1 MKVMSKR
8 CLQIIT
14 ALLCVLLLAGC
25 GAKAGDP
32 AKADDDGQ
40 QWGPPAQ
47 DGFDEPVYRTT
58 IFGIGISPLETPP
71 RREDKVWD
79 GAAWVD
85 PVDPEVTQRT
95 IVTPDVSV
103 SVRWAEGQQGQ
114 DGISDAVRDYM
125 TLAYS
130 LRAAPDM
137 TVEEHPCCT
146 DDMVDELRFYAFMMS
161 SDLSFRTRAAAA
173 LENLTPSASDNIRV
187 RVLIDAQEATGNITD
202 TAYCQDE
209 HWSTARELA
218 LTRLDGRWTVTD
230 DDIDASNFFQG
241 GVADVVPPSRELRQA
256 VEAYFQLRADEMAGQ
271 MGDSSCTTNALLA
284 DARLFAA
291 QVDWSRVYG
300 AQGRACQ
307 FGSPQELPPFD
318 VRLPVT
324 EVMRIDGLQ
333 FVDRQPLMRTS
344 FAIVSHMLTLTRAA
358 DGRYTVVGDTYEYGG
373 HNCNILEPIN

>member
-1 MKVMSKR
+1 MSKR

-25 GAKAGDP
+25 GAKAEDSAGT
-32 AKADDDGQ
+32 ADDGQ

-85 PVDPEVTQRT
+85 PSDPEVTQRT
-95 IVTPDVSV
+95 AVEPDVTV
-103 SVRWAEGQQGQ
+103 TTQWAEGQQGE
-114 DGISDAVRDYM
+114 DGIADAVRDYM

-161 SDLSFRTRAAAA
+161 SDLSFRTRAAAT

-218 LTRLDGRWTVTD
+218 LTRLNGRWTVTD
-230 DDIDASNFFQG
+230 DDTDASNFFQG
-241 GVADVVPPSRELRQA
+241 GVADEVPPSRELRQA
-256 VEAYFQLRADEMAGQ
+256 VEAYFRLRADEMAGQ

-324 EVMRIDGLQ
+324 EVMRIAGLQ

-358 DGRYTVVGDTYEYGG
+358 DGRYTVVGDTYEYGS
-373 HNCNILEPIN
+373 HNCNILEPIK

>member
-1 MKVMSKR
+1 MGTSGSGR
-8 CLQIIT
+8 LRRTGLPDHHIRQH
-14 ALLCVLLLAGC
+14 ALRSA
-25 GAKAGDP
+25 
-32 AKADDDGQ
+32 
-40 QWGPPAQ
+40 
-47 DGFDEPVYRTT
+47 
-58 IFGIGISPLETPP
+58 P
-71 RREDKVWD
+71 RRADKVWD

-85 PVDPEVTQRT
+85 PSDPEVTQRT
-95 IVTPDVSV
+95 AVEPDVTV
-103 SVRWAEGQQGQ
+103 TTQWAEGQQGE
-114 DGISDAVRDYM
+114 DGIADAVRDYM

-161 SDLSFRTRAAAA
+161 SDLSFRTRAAAT

-218 LTRLDGRWTVTD
+218 LTRLNGRWTVTD
-230 DDIDASNFFQG
+230 DDTDASNFFQG
-241 GVADVVPPSRELRQA
+241 GVADEVPPSRELRQA

-307 FGSPQELPPFD
+307 FGSSQELPPFD

-373 HNCNILEPIN
+373 HNCNILDSIN

>member
-1 MKVMSKR
+1 MSKR

-25 GAKAGDP
+25 GTKAEDSAGT
-32 AKADDDGQ
+32 ADDGQ

-58 IFGIGISPLETPP
+58 IFGSMPYEAPP
-71 RREDKVWD
+71 RRADKVWD

-85 PVDPEVTQRT
+85 PSDPEVTQRT
-95 IVTPDVSV
+95 AVEPDVTV
-103 SVRWAEGQQGQ
+103 TTQWAEGQQGE
-114 DGISDAVRDYM
+114 DGIADAVRDYM

-161 SDLSFRTRAAAA
+161 SDLSFRTRAAAT

-202 TAYCQDE
+202 TAYC

-218 LTRLDGRWTVTD
+218 LTRLNGRWTVTD
-230 DDIDASNFFQG
+230 DDTDASNFFQG
-241 GVADVVPPSRELRQA
+241 GVADEVPPSRELRQA

-307 FGSPQELPPFD
+307 FGSSQELPPFD

-373 HNCNILEPIN
+373 HNCNILDSIN

>member
-1 MKVMSKR
+1 MSKR

-25 GAKAGDP
+25 GAKAEDSAGT
-32 AKADDDGQ
+32 ADDGQ

-85 PVDPEVTQRT
+85 PMDPEVTQRT

-125 TLAYS
+125 TLVYS
-130 LRAAPDM
+130 LRANPDM
-137 TVEEHPCCT
+137 DVQEHPCCT
-146 DDMVDELRFYAFMMS
+146 DEMVDELRFYAFMMS
-161 SDLSFRTRAAAA
+161 SDLSFRTRAAAT

-218 LTRLDGRWTVTD
+218 LTRLNGRWTVTD
-230 DDIDASNFFQG
+230 DDTDASNFFQG
-241 GVADVVPPSRELRQA
+241 GVADEVPPSRELRQA

-291 QVDWSRVYG
+291 QVDWSQVYG

-307 FGSPQELPPFD
+307 FGSSQELPPFD

-358 DGRYTVVGDTYEYGG
+358 DGRYTVVGDTYEYGS
-373 HNCNILEPIN
+373 HNCNILEPIK

>member
-1 MKVMSKR
+1 MSKR

-202 TAYCQDE
+202 TAY
-209 HWSTARELA
+209 WMST
-218 LTRLDGRWTVTD
+218 G
-230 DDIDASNFFQG
+230 
-241 GVADVVPPSRELRQA
+241 
-256 VEAYFQLRADEMAGQ
+256 
-271 MGDSSCTTNALLA
+271 
-284 DARLFAA
+284 
-291 QVDWSRVYG
+291 
-300 AQGRACQ
+300 
-307 FGSPQELPPFD
+307 LPPGSW
-318 VRLPVT
+318 P
-324 EVMRIDGLQ
+324 
-333 FVDRQPLMRTS
+333 
-344 FAIVSHMLTLTRAA
+344 
-358 DGRYTVVGDTYEYGG
+358 
-373 HNCNILEPIN
+373 

>member
-1 MKVMSKR
+1 MSKR

-25 GAKAGDP
+25 GAKAEDSAGT
-32 AKADDDGQ
+32 ADDGQ

-58 IFGIGISPLETPP
+58 IFGSMPYEAPP
-71 RREDKVWD
+71 RRADKVWD

-85 PVDPEVTQRT
+85 PSDPEVTQRT
-95 IVTPDVSV
+95 AVEPDVTV
-103 SVRWAEGQQGQ
+103 TTQWAEGQQGE
-114 DGISDAVRDYM
+114 DGIADAVRDYM

-161 SDLSFRTRAAAA
+161 SDLSFRLQADIT
-173 LENLTPSASDNIRV
+173 LESLTPSASDCASV
-187 RVLIDAQEATGNITD
+187 RASIDAREAAGAITD
-202 TAYCQDE
+202 AGYRQEDS
-209 HWSTARELA
+209 WSTAQELT
-218 LTRLDGRWTVTD
+218 LTRVDDRWVVTEDGGADVSSF
-230 DDIDASNFFQG
+230 IPG
-241 GVADVVPPSRELRQA
+241 GVRDEVQPSRELRQV
-256 VEAYFQLRADEMAGQ
+256 VEAYFRLRADEMAGQ
-271 MGDSSCTTNALLA
+271 MGDSACTTSTLLA
-284 DARLFAA
+284 EAKLFASE
-291 QVDWSRVYG
+291 VDWSRVYG
-300 AQGRACQ
+300 AQGRACK
-307 FGSPQELPPFD
+307 FGSPQELLSSE

-358 DGRYTVVGDTYEYGG
+358 DGRYMVVGDTYEYGG
-373 HNCNILEPIN
+373 HNCNILDSIN

>member
-1 MKVMSKR
+1 MKAMLCR
-8 CLQIIT
+8 IFT

-32 AKADDDGQ
+32 AKAADDGQ

-47 DGFDEPVYRTT
+47 DGFDEPVYRTI

-95 IVTPDVSV
+95 AVEPDVTV
-103 SVRWAEGQQGQ
+103 TTQWAEGQQGE
-114 DGISDAVRDYM
+114 DGIADAVRDYM

-173 LENLTPSASDNIRV
+173 LENLTPSTSDNIRV

-202 TAYCQDE
+202 TAYRQDE
-209 HWSTARELA
+209 HWSTSRELT
-218 LTRLDGRWTVTD
+218 LTRLDGRWTVSD
-230 DDIDASNFFQG
+230 DDTDTSNFFQG
-241 GVADVVPPSRELRQA
+241 GVADEVPPSRELRQA

-300 AQGRACQ
+300 AQGRAYQ

-333 FVDRQPLMRTS
+333 FVNRQPLMRTS

-358 DGRYTVVGDTYEYGG
+358 DGRYTVVGDTYDYGG
-373 HNCNILEPIN
+373 HSCNILEPIK

>member
-1 MKVMSKR
+1 MSRGLGDVYKR
-8 CLQIIT
+8 Q
-14 ALLCVLLLAGC
+14 
-25 GAKAGDP
+25 
-32 AKADDDGQ
+32 
-40 QWGPPAQ
+40 
-47 DGFDEPVYRTT
+47 
-58 IFGIGISPLETPP
+58 
-71 RREDKVWD
+71 
-79 GAAWVD
+79 
-85 PVDPEVTQRT
+85 
-95 IVTPDVSV
+95 
-103 SVRWAEGQQGQ
+103 
-114 DGISDAVRDYM
+114 
-125 TLAYS
+125 
-130 LRAAPDM
+130 
-137 TVEEHPCCT
+137 
-146 DDMVDELRFYAFMMS
+146 
-161 SDLSFRTRAAAA
+161 
-173 LENLTPSASDNIRV
+173 DNIRV
-187 RVLIDAQEATGNITD
+187 RVLIDAQEVTGNITD

-230 DDIDASNFFQG
+230 DDTDASNFFQG
-241 GVADVVPPSRELRQA
+241 GVADEVPPSRELRQA

-291 QVDWSRVYG
+291 QVDWPRVYG

-324 EVMRIDGLQ
+324 EVMQIDGLQ

-373 HNCNILEPIN
+373 HSCNILEPIK

>member
-1 MKVMSKR
+1 MSKR

-85 PVDPEVTQRT
+85 PVGPEVTQRT

-161 SDLSFRTRAAAA
+161 SDLSFRTRAAAT

-358 DGRYTVVGDTYEYGG
+358 DGRYTVVGDTYEYGS
-373 HNCNILEPIN
+373 HNCNILEPIK